1 MQNTI
6 WKILAKI
13 FLSDPDKIQVFL
25 LSVLGKINV
34 TDRPVLSML
43 VEALKAIVENDE
55 AWELLYD
62 LILSLLN
69 EDTTETVR
77 GDIVTAR
84 ANAIKAAVGEDK
96 TKIDPATIIMIITA
110 VVELFK
116 MWRDRKKA

>member
-34 TDRPVLSML
+34 TDRPILSML

-55 AWELLYD
+55 AWELLFD

-96 TKIDPATIIMIITA
+96 TNIDPATIIMIITA
-110 VVELFK
+110 VIELIK
-116 MWRDRKKA
+116 MWRDRKNA